1 MDDIKILKIF
11 LEKLLKNYIKSK
23 NIHFKIIF
31 LKNINFISVSLLL
44 ITQYYFTIICL
55 ILKYI

>member
-23 NIHFKIIF
+23 NIYFKIIF
-31 LKNINFISVSLLL
+31 FKNINFISVSLLL
-44 ITQYYFTIICL
+44 ITQ
-55 ILKYI
+55 